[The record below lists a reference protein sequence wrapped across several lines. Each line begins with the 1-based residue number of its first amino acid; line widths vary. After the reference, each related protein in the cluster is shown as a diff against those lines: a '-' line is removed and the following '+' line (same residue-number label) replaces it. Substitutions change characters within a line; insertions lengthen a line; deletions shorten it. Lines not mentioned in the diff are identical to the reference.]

1 MKRGIFA
8 VIVMFT
14 ISFALFTSNSRAE
27 PITLPDLEEVI
38 SVKVS
43 EGDDELVYTDVEDIS
58 SIISKIKEAKAT
70 SKPTVQDNP
79 VNIDNYYSV
88 YITANEVQ
96 STTLYIYKEKSKWYI
111 EQPYQGIYET
121 DEAILEHLVGGV
133 LNE

>member
-43 EGDDELVYTDVEDIS
+43 EGDDELVYTDGEDIS

-121 DEAILEHLVGGV
+121 DEAILEHLGGGV

>member
-43 EGDDELVYTDVEDIS
+43 DGDDELVYTDVEDIS

-121 DEAILEHLVGGV
+121 DEAILEHLGGGV

>member
-1 MKRGIFA
+1 MKRGIFTL
-8 VIVMFT
+8 IVMFT
-14 ISFALFTSNSRAE
+14 ISFALSACSDRAE
-27 PITLPDLEEVI
+27 PIILPDLEEVI

-43 EGDDELVYTDVEDIS
+43 EDDDELVYTDVEDIS
-58 SIISKIKEAKAT
+58 SIISKINEAKAT

-79 VNIDNYYSV
+79 VNVDNYYSV
-88 YITANEVQ
+88 YITANEEQ

-121 DEAILEHLVGGV
+121 DEAIFEHLGGGV

>member
-1 MKRGIFA
+1 MKRGIFT

-14 ISFALFTSNSRAE
+14 ISFALSACSNRAE
-27 PITLPDLEEVI
+27 PIILPDFEEVI

-43 EGDDELVYTDVEDIS
+43 KGDDELVYTDVEDIS
-58 SIISKIKEAKAT
+58 SIISKINEAKAT

-79 VNIDNYYSV
+79 VNVDNYYSV
-88 YITANEVQ
+88 YITANEEQ

-111 EQPYQGIYET
+111 EQPYQGIYES
-121 DEAILEHLVGGV
+121 DEAILEHLGGGV